1 MVAAM
6 EVADGDEIMNDS
18 IKKTIPFSEEDL
30 DKYLENIK
38 DYDFIIDVHNSK
50 YKNKQ
55 LLNYIYNC
63 EMNCDFEII
72 NYDDEVELLLLE
84 YIKDNKLNSIPRLN
98 FLWIEILAYVLKI
111 DIQTNYMDFIEN
123 FSKNNALVVKEL
135 LSILKSLK
143 LHLFQLFFDENGIIK
158 DKENKNNNLIGNNF
172 ISLRNSSAFW
182 IILEKLDGTDIEV
195 FNYNF
200 FNDYSFEGYKI
211 NYYFENNF
219 NPFSYIH
226 TLKKIAEKNI

>member
-1 MVAAM
+1 MAA
-6 EVADGDEIMNDS
+6 VDGDNYMDNIVKIS
-18 IKKTIPFSEEDL
+18 IPLSEENL

-38 DYDFIIDVHNSK
+38 DYYFIIDVQNSK

-63 EMNCDFEII
+63 EMDCDLEII
-72 NYDDEVELLLLE
+72 DYNDEIESLLLD
-84 YIKDNKLNSIPRLN
+84 YIKDNKLNSIPKLN

-111 DIQTNYMDFIEN
+111 DIQIDYMDFIEK
-123 FSKNNALVVKEL
+123 FVKNNNFIIKEL

-143 LHLFQLFFDENGIIK
+143 LHLFQLFFDETGTIENKEIK
-158 DKENKNNNLIGNNF
+158 DNNFVGNNF
-172 ISLRNSSAFW
+172 VSLRNSSAFW
-182 IILEKLDGTDIEV
+182 IILEKLDKVDIEV

-211 NYYFENNF
+211 SYYFENNF
-219 NPFSYIH
+219 NPFSYIN
-226 TLKKIAEKNI
+226 TLKKIAENA